1 MYKLAS
7 LLIFLLSFTSYSHAQ
22 IFITSMPDCS
32 KVTFYEDNI
41 TIGSCRLNVYKAETD
56 QQKICGMLNFTD
68 NTFIKD
74 GMIFTGNEAKNHYF
88 HTEGMKMDIRIMGIV
103 KTSDNNTY
111 KVYNNDAKYSPPGIK
126 SVIIYGNA
134 VFETSEK
141 KYQGILNKCLFNLE

>member
-7 LLIFLLSFTSYSHAQ
+7 LLIFLFFITSYGHAQ

-141 KYQGILNKCLFNLE
+141 KYQDILNKCLFNLE

>member
-7 LLIFLLSFTSYSHAQ
+7 LLIFLFFISSYVHAQ

-141 KYQGILNKCLFNLE
+141 KYQDILNKCLFNLE